1 MTRDNDNKD
10 PLAEARWR
18 IDALDTELVA
28 LLNKRA
34 ELSLEVGRIKRRC
47 AQALGPENGEPAP
60 SGPRVLK
67 PFREHALLNA
77 LTAKNRESGP
87 LPDEHLV
94 AIYREILSSS
104 RALQAPERM
113 AFLGPEG
120 TFSHHAVTCFL
131 GRSVET
137 LCSRNLEGVF
147 RAVADNA
154 CELGMVPLENSLH
167 GTVGESLDLF
177 LRYEAR
183 IVSEL
188 YLRVRHCLISAEE
201 RVADVR
207 TVFSHPQ
214 PLAQCSN
221 WLKAHLPG
229 ARLIPVE
236 STAAAAVRVAS
247 EMGGAAAIGHEE
259 LATRANL
266 RVLARNIE
274 NESRNWT
281 RFVLIAARATEAPA
295 EANKTSVLFTV
306 PDEPGTLA
314 AVLDILAGENVNM
327 KKLESRPLPG
337 QPWKYAFFVD
347 LQFTGDI
354 PAQERVLE
362 AMTRRC
368 LTLRVLGRYP
378 EGRVVDA
385 LPAGDDI
392 FCSADFSAK
401 GR

>member
-1 MTRDNDNKD
+1 MQDKD
-10 PLAEARWR
+10 RNNADSLTEVRWR
-18 IDALDTELVA
+18 IDALDTELVT

-34 ELSLEVGRIKRRC
+34 KLSLEVGRIKKS
-47 AQALGPENGEPAP
+47 AQASGASNTTCSPN
-60 SGPRVLK
+60 GPRILK
-67 PFREHALLNA
+67 PFREQALLNA
-77 LTAKNRESGP
+77 LITKNQENGV
-87 LPDEHLV
+87 LPDEHLI

-104 RALQAPERM
+104 RALQAPERV

-120 TFSHHAVTCFL
+120 TFSHHAVTRFL
-131 GRSVET
+131 GHSIET
-137 LCSRNLEGVF
+137 LCSHNLEGIF

-177 LRYEAR
+177 LRYDAR

-201 RVADVR
+201 RVADIH

-221 WLKAHLPG
+221 WLKTHLPK

-259 LATRANL
+259 LAARANL
-266 RVLARNIE
+266 RVLARSIE

-281 RFVLIAARATEAPA
+281 RFVLIAAKAP
-295 EANKTSVLFTV
+295 EIPSGVNKTSVLFTV

-314 AVLDILAGENVNM
+314 AVLDVLAGEKVNM

-337 QPWKYAFFVD
+337 QTWKYAFFVD

-354 PAQERVLE
+354 FEQERVLE
-362 AMTRRC
+362 SMTKRC
-368 LTLRVLGRYP
+368 LTLRVLGQYP
-378 EGRVVDA
+378 EGRIVDA
-385 LPAGDDI
+385 LSTEDDML
-392 FCSADFSAK
+392 CSADLSVK
-401 GR
+401 ER

>member
-1 MTRDNDNKD
+1 MRDNDNTD
-10 PLAEARWR
+10 SLANVRWR
-18 IDALDTELVA
+18 IDALDSELVK
-28 LLNKRA
+28 LLNERA
-34 ELSLEVGRIKRRC
+34 ELSLEVGRIKRGLSGRL
-47 AQALGPENGEPAP
+47 AEKEPDGPNPGI
-60 SGPRVLK
+60 LK
-67 PFREHALLNA
+67 PFREQSLLDALID
-77 LTAKNRESGP
+77 KNRGAGP

-104 RALQAPERM
+104 RSLQAPERV

-120 TFSHHAVTCFL
+120 TFSHHAVTRFL
-131 GRSVET
+131 GHSVET
-137 LCSRNLEGVF
+137 LCSHNLEGIF
-147 RAVADNA
+147 KAVADNA

-177 LRYEAR
+177 LRYDVC

-201 RVADVR
+201 RIADVC

-221 WLKAHLPG
+221 WLKTHLPS
-229 ARLIPVE
+229 ARLISVE
-236 STAAAAVRVAS
+236 STAAAAVRVAA

-259 LATRANL
+259 LAARAGL

-281 RFVLIAARATEAPA
+281 RFVLIAAKASERPIGL
-295 EANKTSVLFTV
+295 NKTSVLFTV
-306 PDEPGTLA
+306 PDEPGTLT
-314 AVLDILAGENVNM
+314 AVLEVLAQENVNM

-347 LQFTGDI
+347 IQFSGDMA
-354 PAQERVLE
+354 AQERVLD
-362 AMTRRC
+362 AMAKRC

-378 EGRVVDA
+378 EGRIVDG
-385 LPAGDDI
+385 LPDGGEP
-392 FCSADFSAK
+392 FCSVDILGK
-401 GR
+401 ER

>member
-1 MTRDNDNKD
+1 MRDEANTDS
-10 PLAEARWR
+10 LAEVRWR
-18 IDALDTELVA
+18 IDALDTELVE

-34 ELSLEVGRIKRRC
+34 ALSLEVGRIKRNC
-47 AQALGPENGEPAP
+47 ALASQDK
-60 SGPRVLK
+60 SGPGAQSGAVILK
-67 PFREHALLNA
+67 PFREQALLDMLIGKNHNA
-77 LTAKNRESGP
+77 GP

-104 RALQAPERM
+104 RALQAPERV

-120 TFSHHAVTCFL
+120 TFSHHAVTRFL
-131 GRSVET
+131 GHSTET
-137 LCSRNLEGVF
+137 LCSHNLEGIF
-147 RAVADNA
+147 KAVSDKTCA
-154 CELGMVPLENSLH
+154 LGMVPLENSLH

-177 LRYEAR
+177 LRYDVR
-183 IVSEL
+183 IISEL
-188 YLRVRHCLISAEE
+188 YLRVRHCLVSAEE
-201 RVADVR
+201 RVADVH

-221 WLKAHLPG
+221 WLKTHLPK

-259 LATRANL
+259 LGMRAGL
-266 RVLARNIE
+266 RILARNIE

-281 RFVLIAARATEAPA
+281 RFVLIAAKESEIPLGV
-295 EANKTSVLFTV
+295 NKTSVLFTV

-347 LQFTGDI
+347 LQFIGDI
-354 PAQERVLE
+354 TTQERVLE
-362 AMTRRC
+362 AMARQC

-378 EGRVVDA
+378 EGRIVDG
-385 LPAGDDI
+385 LPDMGDV
-392 FCSADFSAK
+392 SAK
-401 GR
+401 ER